1 MPSNVI
7 VVMSPKGGVGKT
19 TVSVN
24 LAAALASI
32 GKRVLIVDANLDTPH
47 VAIYYGFVG
56 YKNSLEDVLN
66 GKIQVNEAIYKT
78 ENPNLHILPARVF
91 KNKGDGN
98 AQYKLINLFHHLGRI
113 AESYDFLILDSK
125 PSAGLDFVKLIKNA
139 SMLIVSMPEIAS
151 MIEAKKL
158 NEESMASGVRVLGIV
173 LNRVNKKISGHMN
186 DAEVSRIVE
195 TKNIW
200 KIPEDF
206 NVFEALKKGIPI
218 VWQNQ
223 KSLASKAFLELA
235 REVASRSLHE

>member
-1 MPSNVI
+1 MPAKI
-7 VVMSPKGGVGKT
+7 IAVMSPKGGVGKT
-19 TVSVN
+19 TVAVN

-47 VAIYYGFVG
+47 VAIYYGFIG

-66 GKIQVNEAIYKT
+66 GNVQVDEAVYKT
-78 ENPNLHILPARVF
+78 ENQNLHILPSRVF

-98 AQYKLINLFHHLGRI
+98 AQYKIINLFHHLGKVVDD
-113 AESYDFLILDSK
+113 YDFLILDSK
-125 PSAGLDFVKLIKNA
+125 PSSNLDFIKLIKNP
-139 SMLIVSMPEIAS
+139 STLIVSMPEIAS

-158 NEESMASGVRVLGIV
+158 NEESVAAGVKVLGIV

-195 TKNIW
+195 AKNIW
-200 KIPEDF
+200 KIPEDA
-206 NVFEALKKGIPI
+206 NVFDALRKGIPI

-223 KSLASKAFLELA
+223 KSPASRSFLELA
-235 REVASRSLHE
+235 RDIASWG